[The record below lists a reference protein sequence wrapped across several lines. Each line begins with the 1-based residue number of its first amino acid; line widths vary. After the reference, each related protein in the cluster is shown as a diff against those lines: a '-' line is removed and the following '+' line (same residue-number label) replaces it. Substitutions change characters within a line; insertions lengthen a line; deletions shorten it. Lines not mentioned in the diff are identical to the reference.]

1 MAVEA
6 NAPPG
11 GPTPAPGTVR
21 IANRGGLADLVAD
34 AELEKAAGGVLSPG
48 QAPPPVSGKM
58 LRVEV
63 RGLLHDWFDVAD
75 MGDFI
80 RSPQFAGTLR
90 ENVARY
96 FGVPIERQAIYD
108 EDGLLTSCADYSRA
122 LQRFY
127 PKLFIYDLEEMGP
140 DLRARAVEELRQ
152 LDADVE
158 QSYRQFGAGR
168 DSRGI
173 SPCPSVSQEK
183 SEAHGGTP
191 AFAPGPSGPSG
202 PSPCEACEAR
212 AVGSAGTAG
221 TGTVGTVELDR
232 FDRFDRLDACRG
244 GVQGVQGGVQGVMAQ
259 EPFVERS
266 TLPVRSDAPTV
277 SPRTVASQVRPLTRN
292 SMEVLHRRENM
303 ALTPRSAVDVTPQ
316 SLTPREMAPQVLTP
330 RSAVEVVPQTFIPRE
345 LPQALTPRS
354 MLEIT
359 PQPLTPRMFSS
370 NSQPRL
376 IDAGNISPRFT
387 QRMPIN
393 VQPTRLEPGNPRIV
407 GTVGPRASA
416 ASMHQAWLV
425 SPSSPGQVTPVPPQH
440 VAPAASPV
448 VSVRSQTPPPCAPC
462 AACAAY
468 APCQVPLPCQAHGCG
483 ACGRIRRVSN
493 PSTTGACPACPACPA
508 GPSGPSGPGV
518 VSSVSAVSSGSM
530 PRLQLGLGGLPPPPG
545 ISLSLKPDLPQLK
558 QLGNPIPP
566 VSPRVL
572 QFPN

>member
-21 IANRGGLADLVAD
+21 VANRGGLADLVAD

-173 SPCPSVSQEK
+173 SPCPSVSQGQEK
-183 SEAHGGTP
+183 SEALHGCGTP
-191 AFAPGPSGPSG
+191 VAFAPGPSGPS
-202 PSPCEACEAR
+202 PCEAR

-221 TGTVGTVELDR
+221 TIGTVEL
-232 FDRFDRLDACRG
+232 DRFDRLDACRG
-244 GVQGVQGGVQGVMAQ
+244 LGVQGDGVQGVMAK

-292 SMEVLHRRENM
+292 SMEVLHRPENM

-376 IDAGNISPRFT
+376 IDVGNISP
-387 QRMPIN
+387 RMPIN

-468 APCQVPLPCQAHGCG
+468 APCQVPCQAHGCG

-493 PSTTGACPACPACPA
+493 PSTTGACPACPA

>member
-21 IANRGGLADLVAD
+21 VANRGGLADLVAD
-34 AELEKAAGGVLSPG
+34 AELEKAAAGVLSPG

-173 SPCPSVSQEK
+173 SPCPSARSQEK
-183 SEAHGGTP
+183 SEALHGSGTP
-191 AFAPGPSGPSG
+191 VAFAPGPSGPSG
-202 PSPCEACEAR
+202 PSPCEAR
-212 AVGSAGTAG
+212 AIGSVGTV
-221 TGTVGTVELDR
+221 GTVGTVELDR
-232 FDRFDRLDACRG
+232 FDRLDACRG
-244 GVQGVQGGVQGVMAQ
+244 LQGLQGPQGAQGDGVQGAMAK

-277 SPRTVASQVRPLTRN
+277 SPRIVASQVRPLTRN
-292 SMEVLHRRENM
+292 SMVLHRENT
-303 ALTPRSAVDVTPQ
+303 ALTPRSAVAVTPQ

-359 PQPLTPRMFSS
+359 PQSLTPRMFSS

-376 IDAGNISPRFT
+376 IDVGNISP
-387 QRMPIN
+387 RMPIN
-393 VQPTRLEPGNPRIV
+393 VQPARPEPGNPRIV

-425 SPSSPGQVTPVPPQH
+425 SPSSPGQVTLPLQH
-440 VAPAASPV
+440 VAPAASHV
-448 VSVRSQTPPPCAPC
+448 ASVRSQTPPPCAPC
-462 AACAAY
+462 AAY
-468 APCQVPLPCQAHGCG
+468 APCQVPCQAHGCG

-493 PSTTGACPACPACPA
+493 ASTTGPTGPTCPACPA
-508 GPSGPSGPGV
+508 GPSGPSGPSGPGV
-518 VSSVSAVSSGSM
+518 VSAVSILSSGSMPSM

-566 VSPRVL
+566 VSPRGL